1 MKNIKFF
8 FALFLAAILGG
19 GVSLLSYTYFVK
31 VKPQNQ
37 PSALAQSSHNVVQA
51 SFPTPLSNP
60 SGTENFVAAA
70 EKATPAVVHIRTF
83 GKVSDRTRGNYY
95 LMEELFRQFFGEEM
109 PLREREGG
117 RQERPLSSGSGVI
130 IDAKGFIVTNNHV
143 IDGADRIDVV
153 LDDRRRF
160 EATLIGKDPTTDL
173 AVLKIETKEDLPF
186 LSFGNSDQVR
196 VGEWVLAVGNP
207 FDLTSTVTAG
217 IVSAKG
223 RNINILRRNDGMGIE
238 SFIQT
243 DAAVNPGN
251 SGGALINTNG
261 ELIGINTAIATNT
274 GSYAGY
280 AFAVPANLAKKV
292 VLDLKEYGA
301 VQRALL
307 GVRIAEITSELA
319 QEKELNSTKGVY
331 VAEVSPGSGA
341 AQAGLKEGDVLK
353 EIDGVAVN
361 TPAELQERV
370 ARKRPGE
377 KIRVLYER
385 SGKEHEAIVELK
397 NAIGTT
403 EIIKNDASV
412 SLFIPSIGAEVAAL
426 SDDEVTRFGRKG
438 LKVKKLKDGKFKEAQ
453 IPEGFII
460 THVDKKPVTTPAELV
475 GLLRENTG
483 GGLLIEGFFP
493 NGRRGFFAIGI

>member
-1 MKNIKFF
+1 
-8 FALFLAAILGG
+8 
-19 GVSLLSYTYFVK
+19 
-31 VKPQNQ
+31 
-37 PSALAQSSHNVVQA
+37 
-51 SFPTPLSNP
+51 
-60 SGTENFVAAA
+60 
-70 EKATPAVVHIRTF
+70 
-83 GKVSDRTRGNYY
+83 
-95 LMEELFRQFFGEEM
+95 
-109 PLREREGG
+109 
-117 RQERPLSSGSGVI
+117 
-130 IDAKGFIVTNNHV
+130 
-143 IDGADRIDVV
+143 
-153 LDDRRRF
+153 
-160 EATLIGKDPTTDL
+160 
-173 AVLKIETKEDLPF
+173 
-186 LSFGNSDQVR
+186 
-196 VGEWVLAVGNP
+196 
-207 FDLTSTVTAG
+207 
-217 IVSAKG
+217 VSAKG

>member
-1 MKNIKFF
+1 MRFF
-8 FALFLAAILGG
+8 FALVLAAILGG
-19 GVSLLSYTYFVK
+19 GVSLFTYTYFVR
-31 VKPQNQ
+31 PQTQ
-37 PSALAQSSHNVVQA
+37 VSSLNPDA
-51 SFPTPLSNP
+51 SGNFLTTSFPNPMGNP

-83 GKVSDRTRGNYY
+83 GKVSNRTRGNYY
-95 LMEELFRQFFGEEM
+95 MMEELFKQFFGEEM
-109 PLREREGG
+109 PNREREQGG
-117 RQERPLSSGSGVI
+117 GAQERPLSSGSGVI
-130 IDAKGFIVTNNHV
+130 VDAKGFIVTNNHV
-143 IDGADRIDVV
+143 IEGADRIDVV
-153 LDDRRRF
+153 MDDRRSF

-173 AVLKIETKEDLPF
+173 AVLKIEPKEDLPF

-280 AFAVPANLAKKV
+280 SFAVPANLARKV
-292 VLDLKEYGA
+292 VSDLKEYGA

-307 GVRIAEITSELA
+307 GIRIAEITSELA
-319 QEKELNSTKGVY
+319 QEKDLNSTKGVY
-331 VAEVSPGSGA
+331 VAEVNAASGA
-341 AQAGLKEGDVLK
+341 AEAGLKEGDVLK
-353 EIDGVAVN
+353 KIDGVEVN

-377 KIRVLYER
+377 KIKVLYER
-385 SGKEHEAIVELK
+385 SGKAYEAMVELK

-412 SLFIPSIGAEVAAL
+412 SLFIPNIGAEVAAL
-426 SDDEVTRFGRKG
+426 TDDEAERFGRKG
-438 LKVKKLKDGKFKEAQ
+438 LKVKELKDGKFKEAQ
-453 IPEGFII
+453 IPEGFVI
-460 THVDKKPVTTPAELV
+460 THIDKKPVTTPAELV